1 MAWSIVSLSEDSGP
15 HGGPSSNLGT
25 PHSNLGT

>member
-1 MAWSIVSLSEDSGP
+1 MAWSIVRLSKGSGP
-15 HGGPSSNLGT
+15 HGGPPSNLGT

>member
-1 MAWSIVSLSEDSGP
+1 MALSIVRLSKGYGP